1 MGRPAA
7 FREPDV
13 LTHAMMVFWQHG
25 YTGTGIRDLE
35 KATGLTASSLYNRF
49 GSKQI
54 LFLAA
59 LDHYINKVVEH
70 RIERY
75 LRAPD
80 PVAGLTRFF
89 ETTWDYIDDRRA
101 PMACLLSNTALEFAG
116 DRGPVQRHIR
126 AGLARLEDAFTQ
138 CLERAVDR
146 GALVDG
152 TNTRFWAQHL
162 LLCLQGLL
170 VASTVADDR
179 LSLAQH
185 TRSLLGAL
193 PWTDDTWTRNLEI
206 TDGRTAHTG

>member
-25 YTGTGIRDLE
+25 YTGTGVRDLE

-70 RIERY
+70 RIARY
-75 LRAPD
+75 LRSDD
-80 PVAGLTRFF
+80 PVTGLTRFF

-101 PMACLLSNTALEFAG
+101 PMACLLSNSALEFAG

-126 AGLARLEDAFTQ
+126 AGLSRLEDAFTD
-138 CLERAVDR
+138 CLERACDR
-146 GALVDG
+146 CTDC
-152 TNTRFWAQHL
+152 RQQHP
-162 LLCLQGLL
+162 
-170 VASTVADDR
+170 
-179 LSLAQH
+179 
-185 TRSLLGAL
+185 LLGTTPAAVPAGITGRKHGGRRPPVPGAAYPQPAGRPAL
-193 PWTDDTWTRNLEI
+193 GKRLMDQDTGDN
-206 TDGRTAHTG
+206 